1 MSARDENASRSAPHP
16 TSARGKNTRLKRR
29 IRFLSLLTLMI
40 PEYRRERPDQTG
52 TDRLSAEPAEP
63 EGERHR
69 APHIRFELHRLERHL
84 QARQPRRRIA
94 PEGEPRF
101 VALDQHRLQTGPG
114 AQR

>member
-52 TDRLSAEPAEP
+52 ADRLSAEPAEP
-63 EGERHR
+63 AGERHR
-69 APHIRFELHRLERHL
+69 APHVRFELHGFERHL
-84 QARQPRRRIA
+84 QSC
-94 PEGEPRF
+94 EPRGR
-101 VALDQHRLQTGPG
+101 VTPERRSEERRVGKECRSRWSPDH
-114 AQR
+114 